1 MLEKEKGYTRYSDN
15 MEERQAIYLRRGS
28 DEERR
33 RRVVLDDARR
43 VGVYVDRYSRQ
54 GSMNLF

>member
-1 MLEKEKGYTRYSDN
+1 
-15 MEERQAIYLRRGS
+15 MEQRQSVYMRRGS